1 MFGLI
6 DCNNFYASCERVFR
20 PDLNGKPVVVL
31 SNNDGCVIARSNEAK
46 QLGIPMGAPSFE
58 YEELFDRQGV
68 NVFSSNYALYGD
80 MSSRVMEIVK
90 SFSPDLEIYSIDEA
104 FVDFRQTMC
113 KDFEALGREMREA
126 VLRGT
131 GIPVSIGFA
140 PSKALA
146 KLANRIAKKFAG
158 RTGSI
163 YAIDKPE
170 KHRRA
175 LEWLKIGDV
184 WGIGAA
190 HEARLKQM
198 GINNAWQFT
207 CLNNQWIK
215 KEMSVVGLR
224 LKYELLGTRPAGLEK
239 EKLKQNIACTRSF
252 EENYTELSD
261 LRERVSTYA
270 SVCAEKLRKQNSN
283 CNAIMV
289 FIHTNEH
296 RRDLPQY
303 CRNIVLPL
311 PYPSNSAIELSK
323 FACLGLDKIF
333 KPGFAYKKAGII
345 AMELS
350 PSGKEQLGFFENKNP
365 RHVPLMKAMDLLNG
379 KMGNQKVRLASQSPG
394 RIWKMR
400 QDKLSPRYTTR
411 IKEIIHIKA

>member
-46 QLGIPMGAPSFE
+46 ELGIPMGAPSFE
-58 YEELFDRQGV
+58 YEELFCRQGV

-90 SFSPDLEIYSIDEA
+90 SFNPDLEIYSIDEA
-104 FVDFRQTMC
+104 FVDFRQTIY

-126 VLRGT
+126 VLRCT

-146 KLANRIAKKFAG
+146 KLANRIAKKFAD

-190 HEARLKQM
+190 HEARLKGM
-198 GINNAWQFT
+198 GIHNAWQFT
-207 CLNNQWIK
+207 RLNNQWIK

-224 LKYELLGTRPAGLEK
+224 LKYELLGTNPAGLEK
-239 EKLKQNIACTRSF
+239 EKLRQNIACTRSF

-270 SVCAEKLRKQNSN
+270 AICAEKLRKQNSN

-303 CRNIVLPL
+303 CRNIILPL
-311 PYPSNSAIELSK
+311 PYPSNSAIELSN

-350 PSGKEQLGFFENKNP
+350 PSGEEQLSLFENKNP
-365 RHVPLMKAMDLLNG
+365 RHVPLMKAMDRLNG
-379 KMGNQKVRLASQSPG
+379 KLGNQKVRLASQSPG

-400 QDKLSPRYTTR
+400 QNKLSPRYTTR
-411 IKEIIHIKA
+411 FKEIIKIKV